1 MSGFTAIGVFA
12 IATVL
17 LVFAIIFLSHILNL
31 QKSTNEDKE
40 DPYEC
45 GIIPRGDARGRL
57 SVRFFLMA
65 ILFVV
70 FDIEVVFLF
79 PWAVI
84 QKKLSWLGLIEAG
97 TFILILLM
105 GFFYAWAE
113 GVFDWK

>member
-1 MSGFTAIGVFA
+1 MSELAAIGIFVIATAILIFS
-12 IATVL
+12 
-17 LVFAIIFLSHILNL
+17 IIVLSHILNL
-31 QKSTNEDKE
+31 QKSTNKDKE

-45 GIIPRGDARGRL
+45 GIIPKGDARGRL

-79 PWAVI
+79 PWAVV